1 MTLNCH
7 NFSGHVGKDAEVRK
21 TQTGTSVTSFRVAS
35 ERGWGDRKKTTW
47 VECSW
52 FGDQGAKVAQYIRKG
67 MKLTVTGATGLE
79 EFDRRD
85 GTKGTKMVCD
95 VQAVDL
101 PAREGGQQSTYQQ
114 SVTKP
119 QSNPNPGSGDIEDE
133 IPW

>member
-7 NFSGHVGKDAEVRK
+7 NFSGHVGKDAETRSL
-21 TQTGTSVTSFRVAS
+21 QNGTKVTNFSVAS

-101 PAREGGQQSTYQQ
+101 PAREGGQQSTHHQ
-114 SVTKP
+114 SGGKP
-119 QSNPNPGSGDIEDE
+119 QSKPDPVFDDLSDE